1 MGKKSP
7 NPRMAFSKRSREE
20 SGVNNEAKYW
30 GGGDKPMVVPGKIS
44 VVYKIECCY
53 D

>member
-20 SGVNNEAKYW
+20 SGVNNEAIYW
-30 GGGDKPMVVPGKIS
+30 GGGDKPMIVPGKKIS
-44 VVYKIECCY
+44 CIENRMLL
-53 D
+53 